1 MTIDTSRQRVD
12 GVSLD
17 LFLYDFSEQRV
28 VTIRPTLEQQQ
39 DPRFIAFREWFRE
52 VNQAAIRAEI
62 LAKGPGN
69 VTFF

>member
-1 MTIDTSRQRVD
+1 VNFDRSRVD

-17 LFLYDFSEQRV
+17 LFLYDPGLQDV
-28 VTIRPTLEQQQ
+28 VTIHPTLEQQQ

-52 VNQAAIRAEI
+52 VNEAAIRSDL
-62 LAKGPGN
+62 LARGPGN